1 MHAIMKID
9 KILFLSFLI
18 ILIFSCK
25 KDEPFKQL
33 TYPSVYYKS
42 GIKIAGDLMVFST
55 AGEIKDPS
63 IINRFLAS
71 DSFIYS
77 SSADQIGNHPG
88 VMDSIKL
95 SDAQHA
101 IVKESYSQYNCI
113 VDQEKKELILTRADT
128 SDGSSYPEQFTYSIM
143 YNIGQVKPE
152 VYSEYL
158 ISSTRGNYLFGY
170 TGKEKY
176 VLQESNGQLVAPEI
190 IFIQHHLPGYYNGR
204 ANNIFQND
212 FYKSIPTGD
221 TVSIQGY
228 FLLYEKQ

>member
-1 MHAIMKID
+1 MKID

-25 KDEPFKQL
+25 KEAPFKQIN
-33 TYPSVYYKS
+33 YPSAYYKS
-42 GIKIAGDLMVFST
+42 GIKVAGDLMVFST
-55 AGEIKDPS
+55 AGEIKDPF
-63 IINRFLAS
+63 IINRFLP
-71 DSFIYS
+71 DSSIYS
-77 SSADQIGNHPG
+77 SYADQIGNNPG
-88 VMDSIKL
+88 TMDSIKF

-128 SDGSSYPEQFTYSIM
+128 SDGSSYPEQFTYSIR

-158 ISSTRGNYLFGY
+158 ISSTRGDYLFGY

-190 IFIQHHLPGYYNGR
+190 MFIQHHLPGYYTGR
-204 ANNIFQND
+204 TNNILQND
-212 FYKSIPTGD
+212 FYKTIPTGD
-221 TVSIQGY
+221 TVSLQGY

>member
-1 MHAIMKID
+1 MKID
-9 KILFLSFLI
+9 KILFLPFLI

-25 KDEPFKQL
+25 KDEAFKQL
-33 TYPSVYYKS
+33 TYPSVYHKS
-42 GIKIAGDLMVFST
+42 GIKLAGDLMVFST

-63 IINRFLAS
+63 IIDRFLP
-71 DSFIYS
+71 DSSIYS
-77 SSADQIGNHPG
+77 NLADQIGNNPG
-88 VMDSIKL
+88 VMDSIKF
-95 SDAQHA
+95 SDAQHS
-101 IVKESYSQYNCI
+101 IVNETYSQYHCT
-113 VDQEKKELILTRADT
+113 VDQEKKELILTRTDT
-128 SDGSSYPEQFTYSIM
+128 SAGSIYNDQFTRSIM

-158 ISSTRGNYLFGY
+158 LSSTRGDYIFGY

-176 VLQESNGQLVAPEI
+176 VLQESSGQLVAPEI

-204 ANNIFQND
+204 ANNILQSD